1 MGIPTFQGQ
10 NLPHQHFPGTQLPHK
25 GPHLPKWV
33 AQFTE
38 VKVKVKRWKLE
49 RESCKRERKRERWMG
64 GVTVNCVGVEAKRSS
79 TLDLSALGC
88 TAQLAKNLRHG
99 RLSHP
104 SKHFTK
110 YFQGKLY
117 RAFNVNGNWD
127 TLTCNARN
135 FYVRIAE
142 RTFFKPAPPLRTW
155 QRRFWIEVHG
165 TWTRKW
171 YPWSSVWKGVP
182 QQQRAS
188 LFFFSGGEG
197 EGGQCPVGNTGH
209 YIKLY
214 LEVRQNIFL
223 SPSTK
228 LYFRSVCFKCN
239 VASLASRR
247 SRQHIFTSL
256 PKSYSQTNCETI
268 FLQLPSPA
276 SILSGL
282 Y

>member
-1 MGIPTFQGQ
+1 MEGNSRGGKTGQMRIGIETEIWNESLKVKLKSDCEFGVPTVRGQ
-10 NLPHQHFPGTQLPHK
+10 NLPHQHFPG
-25 GPHLPKWV
+25 
-33 AQFTE
+33 AQFAAQGAQFAG

-88 TAQLAKNLRHG
+88 TAQLAKNLLLG

-117 RAFNVNGNWD
+117 RAFNMNGNWD

-197 EGGQCPVGNTGH
+197 GQCPVGNTGH

-214 LEVRQNIFL
+214 LEVRQSIFL
-223 SPSTK
+223 FPLHK
-228 LYFRSVCFKCN
+228 AVL
-239 VASLASRR
+239 
-247 SRQHIFTSL
+247 
-256 PKSYSQTNCETI
+256 
-268 FLQLPSPA
+268 
-276 SILSGL
+276 
-282 Y
+282 

>member
-1 MGIPTFQGQ
+1 MEGNSRGGKTGQMKIGIETEIWNDCLKVKLRSDCEFGIPIRGQ
-10 NLPHQHFPGTQLPHK
+10 NLLHQHFPG
-25 GPHLPKWV
+25 
-33 AQFTE
+33 AQFAG

-88 TAQLAKNLRHG
+88 TAQLAKNLQLG

-188 LFFFSGGEG
+188 LFFFSGEEVR
-197 EGGQCPVGNTGH
+197 EGGAVSCGKHRPLHKV
-209 YIKLY
+209 
-214 LEVRQNIFL
+214 V
-223 SPSTK
+223 S
-228 LYFRSVCFKCN
+228 RS
-239 VASLASRR
+239 
-247 SRQHIFTSL
+247 
-256 PKSYSQTNCETI
+256 
-268 FLQLPSPA
+268 
-276 SILSGL
+276 
-282 Y
+282 